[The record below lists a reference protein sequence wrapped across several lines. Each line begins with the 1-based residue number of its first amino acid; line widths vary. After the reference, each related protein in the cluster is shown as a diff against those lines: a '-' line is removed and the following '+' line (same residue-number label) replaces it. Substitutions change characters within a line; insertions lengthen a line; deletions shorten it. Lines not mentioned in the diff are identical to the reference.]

1 MTVRGD
7 QPFGLMVESRDEEA
21 EAGQRNQG
29 STIRRLSDDST
40 SFLTLVAEVQAVDSK
55 QVQTMA
61 GGVEVA

>member
-7 QPFGLMVESRDEEA
+7 QPFELVGKSRDEEA

-29 STIRRLSDDST
+29 STVHKLPDDST

-55 QVQTMA
+55 QVRTMA
-61 GGVEVA
+61 GAVEVA